1 MLMTKAQELQMY
13 RQRMEYH
20 SCEAIVHRN
29 NKDDKRSKEKFVD
42 AAKHGMDMVNFAKA
56 NSFEIKPKSLL
67 MFCQIRLQA
76 GILEG
81 TEEYVNEGLAV
92 SVDDQE
98 LHAEFIKAKEY
109 LEQTMAH

>member
-1 MLMTKAQELQMY
+1 MY

-29 NKDDKRSKEKFVD
+29 NKDEKRTKEKFVD
-42 AAKHGMDMVNFAKA
+42 AAEHGMDMVNFAKV
-56 NSFEIKPKSLL
+56 NNFEIKPKSLL
-67 MFCQIRLQA
+67 LFCQIRLQA
-76 GILEG
+76 GLLGG
-81 TEEYVNEGLAV
+81 TEAFVNEGLAV

-109 LEQTMAH
+109 LEQTLTH